1 MNIRNKH
8 VISMILFIAVISVS
22 FCNVQPASAATM
34 NIQQSSYYNTTSFSL
49 NDQIQNIIDSAKD
62 GDTLT
67 FMGKYYGNLSLIIK
81 KSLNLI
87 TNVNTTVTG
96 DTSGQPVF
104 FVTGSGSRW
113 TNITGFNI
121 KSTNEAISVKN
132 TSNVTVSKNTVTSTK
147 GTGIKVS
154 GSTGVTVK
162 KNTVSSSQTGVSVRN
177 SQNSTIKNNNVKNS
191 AINGVEIENSHDIK
205 VSNNNISFSNKHGT
219 SIANSQNIDLE
230 GNDIEH
236 VQNNG
241 VNLIYTDSVILNNN
255 TISNNGVHGVYL
267 GINVKNT
274 QIAYNI
280 ITNNLKY
287 GIELDGSGS
296 TTNIT
301 NTDITNNTISGNK
314 IGIDVNSG
322 TDNLNIIQNA
332 ITKNKGNDEDSG
344 IGINF
349 GWGYKESTTLSVY
362 YNVITDNERRE
373 VCASDYSKKT
383 SIGYNWYGSDD
394 PRQVR
399 VCPYVSSE
407 YVNWMTTESNG
418 KFTTIFY
425 GADGQVATLLP
436 NFDIIYQLNNGKKV
450 RVTVKNGVATVTFPS
465 SEYKLT
471 GNLLTIQTTSQKK
484 QMSLDDEEVKEILK
498 YLNQNNGN
506 NGNGNNGNGNNG
518 NGDNGNG
525 NGGNNSNGNGNNGNG
540 NGSSGTGGNNGNGN
554 SNNGNTNT
562 PGNNGQINNGNSG
575 GNTAQSS
582 STSSSS
588 YSGSPKL
595 ERTSAQIDGAAEEA
609 QSTSSQDQASDQTKT
624 AQEILLDNVNPNL
637 WSIVALVLLIATIVV
652 VYYRKEIE
660 LMYRK

>member
-1 MNIRNKH
+1 MNIKNKH
-8 VISMILFIAVISVS
+8 LMSMILLIAVISVS
-22 FCNVQPASAATM
+22 FCNLQLASAATI
-34 NIQQSSYYNTTSFSL
+34 NVQPSSYYNTTHVSL
-49 NDQIQNIIDSAKD
+49 NDQIQKLIDTAKN

-67 FMGKYYGNLSLIIK
+67 FIGKYYGNLSLIIN

-87 TNVNTTVTG
+87 TNINTTVTG

-104 FVTGSGSRW
+104 LVTGSGSKW

-121 KSTNEAISVKN
+121 KSDNDCISVKN

-162 KNTVSSSQTGVSVRN
+162 KNSVGSSQTGVSVKN
-177 SQNSTIKNNNVKNS
+177 SKNSTIKNNNVKNS
-191 AINGVEIENSHDIK
+191 ANNGVEIENSHDIK
-205 VSNNNISFSNKHGT
+205 VSNNNVSFSNKHGT

-236 VQNNG
+236 GQKNG
-241 VNLIYTDSVILNNN
+241 VNLIDTDSVILNNN

-267 GINVKNT
+267 DINDKNT
-274 QIAYNI
+274 QITYNI
-280 ITNNLKY
+280 INNNLNH
-287 GIELDGSGS
+287 GIELDGLGS

-301 NTDITNNTISGNK
+301 NTNITNNTISGNK
-314 IGIDVNSG
+314 IGINVNAG
-322 TDNLNIIQNA
+322 TDYLIIIQNS
-332 ITKNKGNDEDSG
+332 ITKSKGYDEDSG

-349 GWGYKESTTLSVY
+349 GWGYQESTTMSVN
-362 YNVITDNERRE
+362 YNVITENQRRE

-399 VCPYVSSE
+399 VCPYVSSK
-407 YVNWMTTESNG
+407 YVNWTTTESNG
-418 KFTTIFY
+418 KFTTVFY
-425 GADGQVATLLP
+425 GADGQIATLLP
-436 NFDIIYQLNNGKKV
+436 NFDINYQLNNGKKV

-484 QMSLDDEEVKEILK
+484 QMSLTDEEVKEILK

-506 NGNGNNGNGNNG
+506 NGKGNGGNSSNG
-518 NGDNGNG
+518 NGDNGKG
-525 NGGNNSNGNGNNGNG
+525 NGG
-540 NGSSGTGGNNGNGN
+540 SGTGGNNGNGN

-562 PGNNGQINNGNSG
+562 PGNNGQVSNGNSG
-575 GNTAQSS
+575 GSTAQLP

-588 YSGSPKL
+588 SSGSTKL
-595 ERTSAQIDGAAEEA
+595 ERTSAQLDGAAAA
-609 QSTSSQDQASDQTKT
+609 QSTSSQNQASDQSKT

-637 WSIVALVLLIATIVV
+637 WSIVALVLLIAAIVV